1 MHIKQKSLLCLAL
14 MAVASISTAQK
25 LYEAPIAQ
33 KKERVNILHND
44 TTIDY
49 YHWMHDK
56 YNTDF
61 VNYLYAENAYADRMM
76 KSSALLQKKIYEE
89 YRKNVRDAFA
99 TEPEKKDSFYYYARY
114 EKDKE
119 FEIYCRK
126 KDSLTAKEEVYLDV
140 NKISEEYLFA
150 QLQFA
155 HISPDHKLLA
165 FGLNTEGGDAAYLQI
180 KNLETGEIYADQI
193 EKVAG
198 FQWTGNNKAFYYQLE
213 NKRTKKANTIY
224 RHTLGD
230 SVESDTLI
238 YRETNPSIWLSLL
251 KTGKYIILNR
261 GGFSENEALF
271 LHEHNPYGLFERFEP
286 IEKGIQYNLMHYKQE
301 DCFYIQTN
309 WNAPNGRFMKAPI
322 SPTRKNQWEDVI
334 TAKDSVILSSVIVK
348 RNHYILS
355 ERVGGESQ
363 IRIIDRKTAEINII
377 KPNIDVYALG
387 IGKSFEYDTCYF
399 RYYYSS
405 FMQPAKRFT
414 RYLKS
419 QVDSVYVDT
428 FEQKYDVKPEN
439 YITKRLWAPTKDGKK
454 VPLDIIYKKEL
465 EINNQ
470 TPVYMYAYACY
481 GSIDN
486 PAFNYNLKT
495 ILDRGFIYVL
505 AHPRGESI
513 LGKQWHEDG
522 RLLNKK
528 NTFTDII
535 ACCEYLIQNNY
546 TSKGKIS
553 IRGGSAGGLL
563 VGSVVTMRPD
573 IFGVAVADVPFVDVL
588 NEMQDTLWPNI
599 VGHFDEIGNPFNKI
613 EYDSIKAYCPY
624 QNTSAKAYPDLLV
637 TSGYNDS
644 RVPVWSPAKW
654 VAKLRT
660 LKKDSTELLFK
671 TNMDAGHGGSSGRY
685 IEYKEEAFTM
695 AFIMKSLGIE
705 ENYIEVRGK
714 LVDKDGSPVQFA
726 NVYLKGTTH
735 GTSTNYDGEFLLEVR
750 EGEPQKVVFQAI
762 GFSKKIVEIDL
773 NTRTSDLEIEMESE
787 DQYISQV
794 IVTSD
799 GKDPAYGIIKNAQK
813 KRKHHLNQVKS
824 YTADIYMKGAARLNE
839 IPKKI
844 PKFLRD
850 QAPDSSDI
858 GLVYLSESVARYHY
872 KAPNDYKEEMFA
884 SKSAGMQRGYSWNRA
899 QDVLM
904 SFYNNTINLKWY
916 SEREFISPIASS
928 SNFYYKY
935 KLIETYKEQ
944 DKLVHKIKV
953 IPRRKSDPIFKG
965 FIYINEG
972 MWNIHSLNLTIGK
985 ESQIEFVDSLNIKQ
999 SHVPVT
1005 DSIYMPLSME
1015 ITDHIKI
1022 FKFGV
1027 TSKNVGF
1034 FGNYKVNRKFP
1045 EEFFRREVFRVEKG
1059 ANKKD
1064 SVFWED
1070 TRPALLTLEESKKY
1084 YKSDSLLDLRESKTY
1099 QDSINKKNNK
1109 ITFGKIAL
1117 MGYNYRNRFKN
1128 VNWGFNSILSM
1139 VDFNTVEGWSLNFN
1153 PYIHKNADSLSIPW
1167 FRKWEAEAKLRYSI
1181 NNTKLYG
1188 EAKGSYTFEFI
1199 NFQKLSYEGG
1209 IMAKQY
1215 HPEAID
1221 PLINSAYS
1229 LIVKENYAKFYEKTY
1244 LKLNYGVNINTF
1256 FRVDAGFEYA
1266 HRKAL
1271 TNTTD
1276 YSFAKDDEK
1285 VYTSNNPLLPEN
1297 DDPAFATHNA
1307 LTVGLGVQFFFTRN
1321 YSTYP
1326 DLRLYHRS
1334 DKPVLTFRY
1343 KKGINGL
1350 GSSINFDYADF
1361 EITDKIN
1368 LKNFGNSHYK
1378 LIVGGFLNTDS
1389 MSFIDYKHFNGN
1401 QTIFLREETLSSFNS
1416 LEYYKLSTQ
1425 KSFFKAHYEHHFDG
1439 WIVNKLPLV
1448 RKLKFQTL
1456 VGVNFLYTEENKDY
1470 TELFFGIENIFNMF
1484 RIDFVGRYRQEDKF
1498 SPQFRIGMDLDF

>member
-1 MHIKQKSLLCLAL
+1 MNNKRHCLLCLAL
-14 MAVASISTAQK
+14 MVFACLSTAQEI
-25 LYEAPIAQ
+25 YEAPTA
-33 KKERVNILHND
+33 KKIEQINILHGD
-44 TTIDY
+44 TTVDN

-76 KSSALLQKKIYEE
+76 KGSELLQKKIYEE
-89 YRKNVRDAFA
+89 YRKNIRDNFL
-99 TEPEKKDSFYYYARY
+99 TKPYKKDRFYYYTRY

-119 FEIYCRK
+119 FALYCRK

-140 NKISEEYLFA
+140 NKISEDYLFA

-155 HISPDHKLLA
+155 QVSPNHKLLA

-180 KNLETGEIYADQI
+180 KNLETGEIYPDQI
-193 EKVAG
+193 KKVAG
-198 FQWTGNNKAFYYQLE
+198 FQWTGNSKTFYYQLE
-213 NKRTKKANTIY
+213 NRKTKRANTIY

-230 SVESDTLI
+230 NVKNDTLI
-238 YRETNPSIWLSLL
+238 YRETNPSIDLTISKSGEYLFL
-251 KTGKYIILNR
+251 DR
-261 GGFSENEALF
+261 GAFTENEVLY
-271 LHEHNPYGLFERFEP
+271 LHENTPFGLFERFEP
-286 IEKGIQYNLMHYKQE
+286 IEKGVEYRLRHYKQE
-301 DCFYIQTN
+301 DCFYIHTN
-309 WNAPNGRFMKAPI
+309 WKAPNGCFLRAPI
-322 SPTRKNQWEDVI
+322 KPTQKKKWETI
-334 TAKDSVILSSVIVK
+334 IPARDSVILSYVLVK
-348 RNHYILS
+348 NNYYILK
-355 ERVGGESQ
+355 ERINGESQ
-363 IRIIDRKTAEINII
+363 LRIINRKTGESTFI
-377 KPNIDVYALG
+377 KPKLDVYTLG
-387 IGKSFEYDTCYF
+387 VGKTFDYDTCYF

-405 FMQPAKRFT
+405 FMQPEKTFT
-414 RYLKS
+414 HYLKK
-419 QVDSVYVDT
+419 QVDSVFIDT
-428 FEQKYDVKPEN
+428 FEQKYDVNPEN

-454 VPLDIIYKKEL
+454 VPMDIVYKKDL
-465 EINNQ
+465 EINAQ

-481 GSIDN
+481 GSIEA
-486 PAFNYNLKT
+486 PYFNYNLKT

-522 RLLNKK
+522 RLLKK
-528 NTFTDII
+528 INTYTDII
-535 ACCEYLIQNNY
+535 ACCEYLINENY
-546 TSKGKIS
+546 TSKGKIA
-553 IRGGSAGGLL
+553 IRGGSAGGML

-573 IFGVAVADVPFVDVL
+573 IFGAGIAQVPFVDVL
-588 NEMQDTLWPNI
+588 NQMQDTLWPNI
-599 VGHFDEIGNPFNKI
+599 ISHFDEIGNPFKKD
-613 EYDSIKAYCPY
+613 EYDAIKEYCPY
-624 QNTSAKAYPDLLV
+624 QNTTSKAYPNILV

-644 RVPVWSPAKW
+644 RVPIWSPAKW
-654 VAKLRT
+654 VAKLRAH
-660 LKKDSTELLFK
+660 KKDSTELLFK
-671 TNMDAGHGGSSGRY
+671 TNMDGGHGRAPGRFAAL
-685 IEYKEEAFTM
+685 KEEAFVM

-705 ENYIEVRGK
+705 ENYIEVKGEA
-714 LVDKDGSPVQFA
+714 VDKDGSPVQFA

-735 GTSTNYDGEFLLEVR
+735 GTCTNFDGEFLLEIR
-750 EGEPQKVVFQAI
+750 KGQPQEIVFQAI
-762 GFSKKIVEIDL
+762 GFSKKIVPLDL
-773 NTRTSDLEIEMESE
+773 NMRTSELEIQMENE

-813 KRKHHLNQVKS
+813 KRKYYLNQVKA

-850 QAPDSSDI
+850 QAPDSTDI

-884 SKSAGMQRGYSWNRA
+884 SKSAGIQRGYSWNRA

-928 SNFYYKY
+928 ANFYYKY
-935 KLIETYKEQ
+935 KLVETYNEQ

-965 FIYINEG
+965 FIYINDG
-972 MWNIHSLNLTIGK
+972 TWNIHSLNLTIGK

-999 SHVPVT
+999 SHIPVA

-1034 FGNYKVNRKFP
+1034 FNNYKINRKFP
-1045 EEFFRREVFRVEKG
+1045 EDFFKREVFRVEKG

-1070 TRPALLTLEESKKY
+1070 TRPALLTLEEVKKY
-1084 YKSDSLLDLRESKTY
+1084 HKSDSLTVLRESKTY

-1109 ITFGKIAL
+1109 VTFGKIAL
-1117 MGYNYRNRFKN
+1117 LGYDYRNRFKN
-1128 VNWGFNSILSM
+1128 RNWGFNSIISM
-1139 VDFNTVEGWSLNFN
+1139 VDFNTVDGWSLNFK
-1153 PYIHKNADSLSIPW
+1153 PYIYKYADSLSIPW
-1167 FRKWEAEAKLRYSI
+1167 FPKWDVAAKLRYSI

-1188 EAKGSYTFEFI
+1188 EAKGTYTFEFF
-1199 NFQKLSYEGG
+1199 NFQSIRYEGG
-1209 IMAKQY
+1209 HITEQY
-1215 HPEAID
+1215 NPDVIS
-1221 PLINSAYS
+1221 PLVNSIYS
-1229 LIVKENYAKFYEKTY
+1229 LSLKENYAKLYEKTY
-1244 LKLNYGVNINTF
+1244 LNLNYGANINTF
-1256 FRVDAGFEYA
+1256 FRVSAGFEYA

-1271 TNTTD
+1271 SNTTD
-1276 YSFAKDDEK
+1276 YSWSKDDEK
-1285 VYTSNNPLLPEN
+1285 SYTSNNPLLPDN
-1297 DDPAFATHNA
+1297 DDPAFATHNT
-1307 LTVGLGVQFFFTRN
+1307 LTLNLGIQFFFKRN

-1334 DKPVLTFRY
+1334 NKPVLTLHY
-1343 KKGINGL
+1343 KKSVSGL
-1350 GSSINFDYADF
+1350 GSSVNYDYADF
-1361 EITDKIN
+1361 QVTDKIDF
-1368 LKNFGNSHYK
+1368 KNFGNSHYK
-1378 LIVGGFLNTDS
+1378 LVVGGFFNTDS

-1401 QTIFLREETLSSFNS
+1401 QTIFLRNKTLSSFNS
-1416 LEYYKLSTQ
+1416 LEYYKFSTQ
-1425 KSFFKAHYEHHFDG
+1425 KAFFEAHYEHHFDG
-1439 WIVNKLPLV
+1439 WVVNKLPLV

-1456 VGVNFLYTEENKDY
+1456 VGVNFLYTEEKKDY
-1470 TELFFGIENIFNMF
+1470 TELFFGVENIFNMF
-1484 RIDFVGRYRQEDKF
+1484 RVDFVGQYTQEDKF